1 VQIEAIMNAT
11 AEKKESAAAG
21 AVDRFTLRFG
31 QFLSWANFL
40 LIFIIVVQ
48 VILRYGFGRGMVAL
62 EELEW
67 HLFALAFM
75 FGLSYAVVTDAH
87 VRVDLLS
94 NLMSRSARAWVEIF
108 GITLLLLP
116 FIIIVIIYG
125 WEFFVSSWVSHERS
139 LAPMG
144 LPYRW
149 AIKAVIP
156 LSFILLGL
164 AALSRLI
171 RTIQNLRGASDAAE

>member
-1 VQIEAIMNAT
+1 
-11 AEKKESAAAG
+11 
-21 AVDRFTLRFG
+21 
-31 QFLSWANFL
+31 
-40 LIFIIVVQ
+40 
-48 VILRYGFGRGMVAL
+48 
-62 EELEW
+62 
-67 HLFALAFM
+67 M

-94 NLMSRSARAWVEIF
+94 NLMSRSTRAWVEIL

-116 FIIIVIIYG
+116 FIVIVIIYG
-125 WEFFVSSWVSHERS
+125 WEFFWSSWVRHERS

-156 LSFILLGL
+156 LSFIVLGL
-164 AALSRLI
+164 AALTRLT
-171 RTIQNLRGASDAAE
+171 RTIQNLKGPSDAAE

>member
-1 VQIEAIMNAT
+1 MSAKTAAHGQPNAF
-11 AEKKESAAAG
+11 
-21 AVDRFTLRFG
+21 DRFTLSFG
-31 QFLSWANFL
+31 HVLSWANFL
-40 LIFIIVVQ
+40 LILVIVVQ

-67 HLFALAFM
+67 HLYAVAFM
-75 FGLSYAVVTDAH
+75 FGLAYAVVTDAH
-87 VRVDLLS
+87 VRVDLISSRLS
-94 NLMSRSARAWVEIF
+94 PAARAWIEIA
-108 GITLLLLP
+108 GILVLLLP
-116 FIIIVIIYG
+116 FIVIVIIYG
-125 WEFFVSSWVSHERS
+125 WEFFWSSWVRHERS

-164 AALSRLI
+164 AALTRLI
-171 RTIQNLRGASDAAE
+171 STIQNLRGPSDAAE